1 VNRTAAGD
9 ILVMYILTIAC
20 MSREARERVSAT
32 DADLVQRLGA
42 GEPAALE
49 EAYRSYGPRCKAVA
63 HRVLRDDARA
73 EDAVQE
79 AFLALWRH
87 REGLVVR
94 TGGIG
99 PWLYTVT
106 RNAALAVLRAESR
119 RVAREE
125 RARVEEPAADPFDEV
140 AARGAADSVRQAL
153 AGLPLEQR
161 TVLSCAYFGA
171 MTLPQIAERTGAPLG
186 TVKRRAQLGLSRLA
200 RALRPQL
207 S

>member
-1 VNRTAAGD
+1 
-9 ILVMYILTIAC
+9 
-20 MSREARERVSAT
+20 MSREAREKVSNS
-32 DADLVQRLGA
+32 DADLIQRLVA
-42 GEPAALE
+42 GEPPALE
-49 EAYRSYGPRCKAVA
+49 EAYHAFGPRCKAVA
-63 HRVLRDDARA
+63 RRVLRDDARA

-99 PWLYTVT
+99 PWLHTVT
-106 RNAALAVLRAESR
+106 RNAALAMLRSESR
-119 RVAREE
+119 RGAREE
-125 RARVEEPAADPFDEV
+125 RARVDEPGADPFDEV

-153 AGLPLEQR
+153 ADLPPEQR

-171 MTLPQIAERTGAPLG
+171 MTMPQIAERTGAPLG

>member
-1 VNRTAAGD
+1 
-9 ILVMYILTIAC
+9 
-20 MSREARERVSAT
+20 MSREARENVNGT
-32 DADLVQRLGA
+32 DADLVRRLA
-42 GEPAALE
+42 GDEPAALE
-49 EAYRSYGPRCKAVA
+49 EVYRTYGPRCKAVA
-63 HRVLRDDARA
+63 RRVLRDDSRA

-87 REGLVVR
+87 RDGLVAR

-106 RNAALAVLRAESR
+106 RNAALAALRADSR
-119 RVAREE
+119 RTAREE
-125 RARVEEPAADPFDEV
+125 RAREDEPEVDPFDEV
-140 AARGAADSVRQAL
+140 AARGAADGVRRAL
-153 AGLPLEQR
+153 ADLPPEQR

-207 S
+207 

>member
-1 VNRTAAGD
+1 MIG
-9 ILVMYILTIAC
+9 
-20 MSREARERVSAT
+20 T
-32 DADLVQRLGA
+32 DADLVHRLA
-42 GEPAALE
+42 ADEPQALE
-49 EAYRSYGPRCKAVA
+49 DAYRAYAARCKAVA
-63 HRVLRDDARA
+63 HRVLHDDMRA

-87 REGLVVR
+87 RGGLVAR

-106 RNAALAVLRAESR
+106 RNAALAALRADSR
-119 RVAREE
+119 RNAREE
-125 RARVEEPAADPFDEV
+125 RARVDDTGADPFDEV
-140 AARGAADSVRQAL
+140 AARGAAQSVRQAL
-153 AGLPLEQR
+153 ADLPPEQR

-200 RALRPQL
+200 RALRPQQL
-207 S
+207 

>member
-1 VNRTAAGD
+1 VKA
-9 ILVMYILTIAC
+9 
-20 MSREARERVSAT
+20 VSTT
-32 DADLVQRLGA
+32 DADLVRRLAA
-42 GEPAALE
+42 GEPVALE
-49 EAYRSYGPRCKAVA
+49 EAYRTYAPRCKAVA
-63 HRVLRDDARA
+63 GRIVRDDARA

-87 REGLVVR
+87 RDGLVVR

-106 RNAALAVLRAESR
+106 RNAALASLRAESR
-119 RVAREE
+119 RSAREE
-125 RARVEEPAADPFDEV
+125 RAWTEEPGADPFDEV
-140 AARGAADSVRQAL
+140 AMKGAADSVRRAL
-153 AGLPLEQR
+153 ADLPAEQR

-171 MTLPQIAERTGAPLG
+171 MTLPQIAQRTGAPLG

-207 S
+207 Q

>member
-1 VNRTAAGD
+1 VSGTDAELVRRLAGD
-9 ILVMYILTIAC
+9 
-20 MSREARERVSAT
+20 
-32 DADLVQRLGA
+32 
-42 GEPAALE
+42 EPAALE
-49 EAYRSYGPRCKAVA
+49 EAYQSYGPRCKAIA
-63 HRVLRDDARA
+63 RRVLRDDARA

-87 REGLVVR
+87 RLGLVVR

-106 RNAALAVLRAESR
+106 RNAALAALRSDSR
-119 RVAREE
+119 RIAREE
-125 RARVEEPAADPFDEV
+125 RARVDEPGPDPFDEV
-140 AARGAADSVRQAL
+140 ALRGAAQNVRQAL
-153 AGLPLEQR
+153 ADLPPEQR

-171 MTLPQIAERTGAPLG
+171 MTLPQIAQRTGAPLG

>member
-1 VNRTAAGD
+1 VKTVIG
-9 ILVMYILTIAC
+9 
-20 MSREARERVSAT
+20 T
-32 DADLVQRLGA
+32 DADLVRRLA
-42 GEPAALE
+42 SDEPGALE
-49 EAYRSYGPRCKAVA
+49 EVYRAYAPRCKAVA
-63 HRVLRDDARA
+63 YRVLRDDARA

-87 REGLVVR
+87 RDGLVVR

-106 RNAALAVLRAESR
+106 RNAALAALRADSR
-119 RVAREE
+119 RSAREE
-125 RARVEEPAADPFDEV
+125 RARADEPGADPLDEV
-140 AARGAADSVRQAL
+140 MARSAAHSVRRAL
-153 AGLPLEQR
+153 ADLPPEQR
-161 TVLSCAYFGA
+161 TVLSCAYFSA

-207 S
+207 Q

>member
-1 VNRTAAGD
+1 
-9 ILVMYILTIAC
+9 
-20 MSREARERVSAT
+20 VSGT
-32 DADLVQRLGA
+32 DADLVRRLA
-42 GEPAALE
+42 GDEPGALE
-49 EAYRSYGPRCKAVA
+49 EAYRTYAARCKAVA
-63 HRVLRDDARA
+63 HRVVRDDARA

-87 REGLVVR
+87 RDGLVVR

-106 RNAALAVLRAESR
+106 RNAALAALRADSR
-119 RVAREE
+119 RTARED
-125 RARVEEPAADPFDEV
+125 RAHVDEPGADPLDEV
-140 AARGAADSVRQAL
+140 MARGAAESVRQAL
-153 AGLPLEQR
+153 ADLPPEQR
-161 TVLSCAYFGA
+161 TVLSWAYFRA

-207 S
+207 Q